1 MIEIKTVGGFS
12 EIGKNMTA
20 LCVDDEVVILD
31 MGLYMPVVVS
41 FDETAEKFGEHDMIK
56 CGAIPDDSVI
66 DDWKDKVVAICLGH
80 AHLDHIGAVP
90 YLAKKYHSDIF
101 GTPFT
106 IEVLR
111 KIIKDKGR
119 KVPNKL
125 KAINPNSKVKISDK
139 ITLEFINMTHST
151 LQVAMIA
158 VHTPEGIILYAN
170 DFKFDNNP
178 ILGKKPNYERLQ
190 ELKGKIICLIVDSL
204 YSGLEVKTPSEKV
217 AREMLEDVLLG
228 TNNKGKAV
236 VVTTFSSHLARI
248 KSIIDFGKRMKRKI
262 IILGRSMNKYI
273 GAAEK
278 IKLVDFSKK
287 AEIVGF
293 GNKIRNKLNILSKC
307 KRDEYLIIVTGNQA
321 EPGSGLDRMVNGA
334 FRFKPEDNVIFS
346 SSVIPDKINIENR
359 KKMEDKLKKKGV
371 RIFTNIHVSGH
382 CGREDLRD
390 LVNMVKPE
398 HIIPAH
404 GAWDKVKPMAELAK
418 EMGYHKDKIHLV
430 HNGQKIKLA

>member
-1 MIEIKTVGGFS
+1 MIEIKTIGGYS
-12 EIGKNMTA
+12 EVGKNMTA
-20 LCVDDEVVILD
+20 LKVDDEVVILD
-31 MGLYMPVVVS
+31 MGLYMSVVVS
-41 FDETAEKFGEHDMIK
+41 FDETAEKFGEKEMIK
-56 CGAIPDDSVI
+56 TGAIPDDSVI
-66 DDWKDKVVAICLGH
+66 DKWKEKVVGICLGH
-80 AHLDHIGAVP
+80 AHLDHVGAVP
-90 YLAKKYHSDIF
+90 YLAKKYGADIY

-125 KAINPNSKVKISDK
+125 KSINPNSKIKLSDK
-139 ITLEFINMTHST
+139 ISVEFINMTHST
-151 LQVAMIA
+151 LQVAMMA
-158 VHTPEGIILYAN
+158 VHTPYGVVLYAN

-178 ILGKKPNYERLQ
+178 VLGKAPNYKRLEQ
-190 ELKGKIICLIVDSL
+190 LKGKVLCLIVDSL

-236 VVTTFSSHLARI
+236 IVTTFSSHLARI
-248 KSIIDFGKRMKRKI
+248 KSILDFGKKMKRKI
-262 IILGRSMNKYI
+262 VILGRSMNKYI

-278 IKLVDFSKK
+278 VNLVNFSKN

-293 GNKIRNKLNILSKC
+293 GRKIRNKLKTLQN
-307 KRDEYLIIVTGNQA
+307 KRDQYLILVTGNQA

-334 FRFKPEDNVIFS
+334 FKFKPEDNVIFS
-346 SSVIPDKINIENR
+346 SSIIPDKVNVNNR
-359 KKMEDKLKKKGV
+359 ERMEAKLRQKKV

-390 LVNMVKPE
+390 LVNMVKPK

-404 GAWDKVKPMAELAK
+404 GDWDKVKPMAELAK
-418 EMGYHKDKIHLV
+418 EMGWKKDKIHLV
-430 HNGQKIKLA
+430 HNGQKVVLG